1 MKTPAPAP
9 GRLQSPFLGGRDPP
23 APAWV
28 EETRARLLRPLPPPA
43 PWLKSLLPTAALA
56 PRTDGAEGGAPALAP
71 RVELEPPW
79 WVGTTPE
86 PPGSLPQY
94 SLTELLAE
102 PGPEPLEQEDPSL
115 PQGPSQH
122 LRECKL
128 ALVNLTCCSLVEGP
142 EWGSPEDPTRGL
154 LLGLCEELA
163 RLEPEFI
170 LKVALYARQELNIRS
185 TANFLLALAAR
196 LPPCRPHLR
205 RYLCAAVQLPSDWIQ
220 VVKLF
225 QSLAGAEHRLAP
237 LPRCLRTGL
246 ADKFRQFDAYQLAKY
261 NSRKVRG
268 KTGSRPRRRRGG
280 RGPRSPVGDPQPR
293 EPRTKRARL
302 RQESDEL
309 QSEVASEQWAPE
321 PPKKTRF
328 SLKVLIRWLH
338 ISEPAEHVMSL
349 LGRRYPSDLSSFS
362 RSHLPGP
369 WDPARAGT
377 RMKLPQPQT
386 WDRQL
391 SQRGNKAAVW
401 EELIDSGKLPFMATL
416 RNLRNIIR
424 AGVSERHHQWV
435 LERLQS
441 EESVVHSRQFPFRFL
456 AAGKVIR
463 DMEEQLR
470 LKDKPLPSG
479 VRLLQELLL
488 HRKMWSSGWMRQTLR
503 MALWGSVL
511 IRPMKAERRRL
522 KRARKLR
529 PDPALLLRYRQAL
542 DAAVRVSARHNLP
555 PLPGRTLIIV
565 SAAEA
570 MAVPYQPARRLRGP
584 SQEAMTAL
592 EVALLLGLMCRAV
605 AEQARLVLYGRGGW
619 EEAPVLAGSLLENVQ
634 SLHQRAQTMAESS
647 DRPSSLSDVL
657 WDLVA
662 RGELVD
668 TMLVL
673 SPTPTAPP
681 ALRLLRDRVAPGS
694 LFVNLSLE
702 PCESRGGSAQTVQLA
717 GFSEQVLRF
726 LAARG
731 AAQLLEHV
739 GRMDKIH
746 GLPPPRGA
754 PPQHPELPLGPAAS
768 PHTYRSRW
776 RSLRIF
782 ISSPVRDMWGER
794 DVLTRAVLP
803 ALRARLAPWR
813 LALHEVDLRWGVT
826 QQEARQERQLELCLS
841 EVARSQLFVGI
852 LGERY
857 GYVPREYTLPDA
869 PPYEWVKSY
878 PQGRSITE
886 LEAAQFLSG
895 QQDPGSAVPA
905 FFYLREPDFLGS
917 VPEAWRGDFAAESEA
932 ARCQGEALKQHLRQH
947 PGASIRSYNCRWGGV
962 AGGHPYVEG
971 LEDFGARVLE
981 DLWGAL
987 QRHFLQAEPVPPG
1000 GEEEDKEG
1008 QELQAAFQDSQ
1019 QGRFCARAQLLG
1031 ALAERVRKGRPP
1043 RRGVGGGL
1051 YVVTGQPGDGKTV
1064 FMAALARELSAHP
1077 PDQCLVVTHFA
1088 GAGPGQ
1094 ASARAVLGQVCARL
1108 AHLLGQPA
1116 PPPASYRGLVARLVG
1131 LLAAVAGSLR
1141 GTQRLAV
1148 LLDGADQIHG
1158 DGGHLV
1164 CDWLPPRLP
1173 PRVSLVLCV
1182 AEGAELLGSLRRRP
1196 DMLLIPLGPLD
1207 PAARAALLRA
1217 ELAPY
1222 GKRLD
1227 ESAFNDQMRL
1237 VLVKRGARQPLYL
1250 TLLTQDLRSFTCYEK
1265 VSERIQAL
1273 PPSLPALLQHLLG
1286 CLEEEHGAE
1295 PVAVAAAALW
1305 ASRDGLL
1312 ERDLLSLLRTWKELD
1327 RAPVTWEAAMA
1338 VGSRAAI
1345 SPPAPIYALIWSL
1358 RELAGV
1364 CGGPSQAP
1372 GSRLQLAG
1380 ALLRTAVERRYLQQ
1394 PDQQRA
1400 AHVLI
1405 AAHFWRLCDPDESR
1419 SFQGGESG
1427 PLVELPHHL
1436 VRAERPDLLASLLS
1450 DLRFVAAHARL
1461 SLLPALHRAYALHA
1475 GCGQPHGEVEAVRA
1489 VVQAG
1494 GALLARS
1501 PWLLAQLAAN
1511 APHGS
1516 SLDPQARALA
1526 PPGQRLLLWRN
1537 KPQDAPPAD
1546 SITLALPTTPT
1557 CVALSPC
1564 GRRASVGTA
1573 AGTLHL
1579 LDAQSGEEL
1588 RTLQTGGAGISA
1600 CAFLGDET
1608 LALGTAA
1615 GGLEMW
1621 GLHEGSR
1628 LLAIEGHRGRVT
1640 GCVCPEGRQ
1649 LLSVSLDG
1657 HLKLWDPARE
1667 QLSWDQDLSC
1677 PLNCA
1682 SLHPDGG
1689 LVATGGWDGAVTLLD
1704 LHSRSLRVVLA
1715 GQAGSIR
1722 AVAFSPAG
1730 SVLASGCVG
1739 GTVRLWAW
1747 CPATLLA
1754 SFSAHQGFVCQLHF
1768 LAGGRALLTA
1778 GEDAQV
1784 QLWPGHLGRDRGTL
1798 GSGSLSPALSVAPN
1812 PPGSL
1817 VAIGH
1822 HSGDVWVYGPPWGA
1836 AGRRC
1841 PAGGL
1846 PVPSLAWLGAA
1857 VLAGGSGDGTVRGW
1871 RLAAGP
1877 AQPLWELR
1885 GHGGAVLG
1893 LAVSPQLLASVSE
1906 DFSVCL
1912 WPAETLRG
1920 APPGPPPAP
1929 LAVLRA
1935 HVGAVTCCAFSPD
1948 GQHLATGGRD
1958 KTLLCWA
1965 MGGPTPAAPQLCHSL
1980 PFCHRDWLTGCA
1992 WLGALLL
1999 SCSADGTVRLWDPA
2013 TGHQLREFLPHCGPV
2028 SAVLAMGGHTV
2039 ALGRDGTL
2047 AAWDAQGVELT
2058 RFPAHPG
2065 LLNQAA
2071 GFMGPDGDWLVAT
2084 AGSDGRAR
2092 IWSPL
2097 VLGRPRALVG
2107 HAAPVCGA
2115 AVGPAGDRALTVSGD
2130 GTVRLW
2136 APPCLAA
2143 GGAEGPGWH
2152 RGAVSAL
2159 AWAPDGQLAVT
2170 GGACGELVV
2179 WGGAKALATA
2189 QAGPRGISALGFAS
2203 PRSLLVASAAGGIW
2217 LWGLRGDPHLGALS
2231 LERECPLG
2239 EVAAPITCVRQA
2251 GAPGSLLLGLA
2262 NGDVLLFRAQL
2273 GTLQPLRL
2281 DSPDAGV
2288 PEPPESLDD
2297 RTQDAGVPE
2306 PPESLDDQ
2314 TQDAGVPEPP
2324 ESLDD
2329 RTQDAGVPK
2338 PPESLDDRTQDAG
2351 VPKPPEYLYDPFATR
2366 DTGVP
2371 ESPEYLF
2378 DVGLTPDGHLLLWKG
2393 TAEPTLCQ
2401 LTCGERQEPEKSWE
2415 APIRL
2420 WERATDADA
2429 SWFTCARLH
2438 DDSSLLLAGSD
2449 GTLWTQAAWSQA
2461 DDAAETWSSERW
2473 QQQQVH
2479 SAKVTALHVCGDSLV
2494 TAALDGDVKIWER
2507 RTRKLLGHFRCA
2519 APVSCLQPRPGPA
2532 SELYLAA
2539 GDTLG
2544 NVYFLEWACLPPP
2557 Q

>member
-1 MKTPAPAP
+1 MKAPVPAPAP
-9 GRLQSPFLGGRDPP
+9 RPGPAPGWLQGPFLGGRDPP

-43 PWLKSLLPTAALA
+43 PWLKSLLPTAGPA
-56 PRTDGAEGGAPALAP
+56 PRTDGAEGGTPAPALAP

-79 WVGTTPE
+79 WVGVTPE

-94 SLTELLAE
+94 SLTEPPAE
-102 PGPEPLEQEDPSL
+102 PGPEPLEQGDPSP
-115 PQGPSQH
+115 PQGPPQH
-122 LRECKL
+122 LRERKL

-142 EWGSPEDPTRGL
+142 KWGSPEDETRSR

-163 RLEPEFI
+163 PLEPEFI

-220 VVKLF
+220 VVTLF

-237 LPRCLRTGL
+237 LPRCLRAGL

-261 NSRKVRG
+261 NSRKDRG
-268 KTGSRPRRRRGG
+268 KTGSRPRRRQGG
-280 RGPRSPVGDPQPR
+280 QGPRNPAGGPQPQKPV
-293 EPRTKRARL
+293 PRAPAPRRRRAQQ
-302 RQESDEL
+302 RQASDDL
-309 QSEVASEQWAPE
+309 QSEVASDQSALGQ
-321 PPKKTRF
+321 PKRTRF

-349 LGRRYPSDLSSFS
+349 LGRRYPLDLSSFS

-391 SQRGNKAAVW
+391 SQRGNKAVVW
-401 EELIDSGKLPFMATL
+401 EELIDSGKLPFMAML

-424 AGVSERHHQWV
+424 AGMSERHHQRV
-435 LERLQS
+435 LERLQNEDS
-441 EESVVHSRQFPFRFL
+441 LVRSRQFPFRFL
-456 AAGKVIR
+456 AAGNALR
-463 DMEEQLR
+463 DMEEQLKR
-470 LKDKPLPSG
+470 KEGPLPSG
-479 VRLLQELLL
+479 MQRLWGLLVRQ
-488 HRKMWSSGWMRQTLR
+488 RPWTARCTPSMSQCRR
-503 MALWGSVL
+503 RALWGKTFF
-511 IRPMKAERRRL
+511 RRMKAERQRL
-522 KRARKLR
+522 KKVWKLR
-529 PDPALLLRYRQAL
+529 PEPALLLRYRQAL
-542 DAAVRVSARHNLP
+542 DAAVRLSARHNLP
-555 PLPGRTLIIV
+555 PLPGRTLVIV
-565 SAAEA
+565 STAEDMVA
-570 MAVPYQPARRLRGP
+570 HYNLDPRLRSL
-584 SQEAMTAL
+584 SQEPMTAL

-634 SLHQRAQTMAESS
+634 TLYQRAQTMAESS

-662 RGELVD
+662 RGEPVD
-668 TMLVL
+668 TLLVL
-673 SPTPTAPP
+673 SPAPEAPQAAP

-694 LFVNLSLE
+694 LFVNVSKQQYHCSE
-702 PCESRGGSAQTVQLA
+702 GSAQTVQLS
-717 GFSEQVLRF
+717 GFNDQVLKF

-739 GRMDKIH
+739 GRMDAIH
-746 GLPPPRGA
+746 GLPPPQGA
-754 PPQHPELPLGPAAS
+754 PPQHPELPLGPAAL
-768 PHTYRSRW
+768 PHTSRSRW
-776 RSLRIF
+776 RSLRVF
-782 ISSPVRDMWGER
+782 ISSPVRDMGGER

-803 ALRARLAPWR
+803 ALRARLAPR
-813 LALHEVDLRWGVT
+813 HLALHEVDLRWGVT
-826 QQEARQERQLELCLS
+826 QEEARQERQLELCLS
-841 EVARSQLFVGI
+841 EVARSQLFVGV

-857 GYVPREYTLPDA
+857 GYVPREYALPDA

-878 PQGRSITE
+878 PRGRSITE

-895 QQDPGSAVPA
+895 QEDPASAVPA

-932 ARCQGEALKQHLRQH
+932 TRRQGEALKQHLRQH
-947 PGASIRSYNCRWGGV
+947 PGASVRSYTCQWGGV
-962 AGGHPYVEG
+962 ARGQPYVEG
-971 LEDFGARVLE
+971 LEEFGAQVLE

-987 QRHFLQAEPVPPG
+987 QRHFLQAEPAPPG
-1000 GEEEDKEG
+1000 GEEEDEEG

-1019 QGRFCARAQLLG
+1019 QGRFCARARLLG
-1031 ALAERVRKGRPP
+1031 ALAGRVREGRPP
-1043 RRGVGGGL
+1043 RRGAGGGL

-1077 PDQCLVVTHFA
+1077 PDQCLVVAHFT

-1094 ASARAVLGQVCARL
+1094 ASARVVLGQVCARL
-1108 AHLLGQPA
+1108 ARLLGQPA
-1116 PPPASYRGLVARLVG
+1116 PPPASYRGLVARLAW

-1141 GTQRLAV
+1141 GAQRLAV
-1148 LLDGADQIHG
+1148 LLDGADEIHG
-1158 DGGHLV
+1158 DAGHLV

-1173 PRVSLVLCV
+1173 PRVSLVLSV
-1182 AEGAELLGSLRRRP
+1182 AEEAGLLGSLRGRP
-1196 DMLLIPLGPLD
+1196 DALLVPLGPLD

-1217 ELAPY
+1217 ELATY

-1250 TLLTQDLRSFTCYEK
+1250 ALLTQDLRSFTCYEK

-1286 CLEEEHGAE
+1286 RLEEEHGAE

-1312 ERDLLSLLRTWKELD
+1312 ERDLLALLRTWRELG
-1327 RAPVTWEAAMA
+1327 RAPVTWEGAMA
-1338 VGSRAAI
+1338 AGSRAATGP
-1345 SPPAPIYALIWSL
+1345 SAPIYALIWSL

-1380 ALLRTAVERRYLQQ
+1380 APLRTAVERRYLQQ
-1394 PDQQRA
+1394 PDRQQA
-1400 AHVLI
+1400 AHLLL
-1405 AAHFWRLCDPDESR
+1405 AAHFWRLCDPDETR

-1427 PLVELPHHL
+1427 PLAELPHHL
-1436 VRAERPDLLASLLS
+1436 VRAGRPDLLASLLS

-1461 SLLPALHRAYALHA
+1461 GLLPALGRAYALHA
-1475 GCGQPHGEVEAVRA
+1475 ACGQPHGEVGAVRA

-1526 PPGQRLLLWRN
+1526 PPGQRLLLRRN
-1537 KPQDAPPAD
+1537 KPQDAPHPD

-1564 GRRASVGTA
+1564 GRRAAVGTV
-1573 AGTLHL
+1573 AGTLHR

-1615 GGLEMW
+1615 GGLETW
-1621 GLHEGSR
+1621 GLREGSR
-1628 LLAIEGHRGRVT
+1628 LLATEAHRGRVT
-1640 GCVCPEGRQ
+1640 GCVCPDGRR

-1657 HLKLWDPARE
+1657 HLKLWDPAGG

-1677 PLNCA
+1677 PVNCA

-1704 LHSRSLRVVLA
+1704 LHSRSLSAVLA
-1715 GQAGSIR
+1715 GHAASVR

-1730 SVLASGCVG
+1730 SVLASGCVA

-1747 CPATLLA
+1747 RQAAVLA
-1754 SFSAHQGFVCQLHF
+1754 SFPAHQGFVSQLRF
-1768 LAGGRALLTA
+1768 LAGGRVLLTA
-1778 GEDAQV
+1778 GEDAKV

-1798 GSGSLSPALSVAPN
+1798 GSGSLSPALAVAPN

-1817 VAIGH
+1817 VAVGH

-1836 AGRRC
+1836 AGRHC

-1857 VLAGGSGDGTVRGW
+1857 VLVAGSGDGTLWGW
-1871 RLAAGP
+1871 RLADGP

-1893 LAVSPQLLASVSE
+1893 LAASPQLLASVSE

-1935 HVGAVTCCAFSPD
+1935 HVGAVTCCAFSPA

-1965 MGGPTPAAPQLCHSL
+1965 VGDPAPAAPQLWRSL

-1999 SCSADGTVRLWDPA
+1999 SCSADGTVRLWDLA
-2013 TGHQLREFLPHCGPV
+2013 AGRQLHEFLPRCGPV
-2028 SAVLAMGGHTV
+2028 SAVLATGGRAV

-2071 GFMGPDGDWLVAT
+2071 GFEGPDGDWLVAT
-2084 AGSDGRAR
+2084 AGSDGQAR

-2136 APPCLAA
+2136 APPWPA
-2143 GGAEGPGWH
+2143 GDAEGPGSH

-2189 QAGPRGISALGFAS
+2189 QAGPRGVSALGFAS
-2203 PRSLLVASAAGGIW
+2203 PRSLLVASAAGGVW
-2217 LWGLRGDPHLGALS
+2217 LWGLRGDPRPGALS
-2231 LERECPLG
+2231 LQRERSLG
-2239 EVAAPITCVRQA
+2239 QVAAPVTCVGQA
-2251 GAPGSLLLGLA
+2251 GVPGSLLLGLA
-2262 NGDVLLFRAQL
+2262 NGDLLLFRAQL

-2288 PEPPESLDD
+2288 PDPPESVRDVVLTPDTSD
-2297 RTQDAGVPE
+2297 IDSCESVRDVGQSWGV
-2306 PPESLDDQ
+2306 S
-2314 TQDAGVPEPP
+2314 
-2324 ESLDD
+2324 
-2329 RTQDAGVPK
+2329 
-2338 PPESLDDRTQDAG
+2338 
-2351 VPKPPEYLYDPFATR
+2351 DPT
-2366 DTGVP
+2366 P
-2371 ESPEYLF
+2371 SEYLF
-2378 DVGLTPDGHLLLWKG
+2378 DLGLTPDGHLLLWKG
-2393 TAEPTLCQ
+2393 AAQPTLCQ
-2401 LTCGERQEPEKSWE
+2401 LTCGESQELEKSWE

-2420 WERATDADA
+2420 WERDADA
-2429 SWFTCARLH
+2429 DPDATWFTCARLQ

-2449 GTLWTQAAWSQA
+2449 GTLWTRALWSQA

-2473 QQQQVH
+2473 QQQRVH
-2479 SAKVTALHVCGDSLV
+2479 SAKVTALHVCGDALV
-2494 TAALDGDVKIWER
+2494 TAALDGDVKIWEH

-2532 SELYLAA
+2532 SGLSLAA

-2544 NVYFLEWACLPPP
+2544 HVYFLEWACLPPP